1 MARGGGKWACKETT
15 TNADGSIFSR
25 WFAAPYD
32 MSNNTTFCYRRG
44 GGQVVTQGTSLP
56 SGK

>member
-1 MARGGGKWACKETT
+1 MARDGGKWVCKETT
-15 TNADGSIFSR
+15 TNVDGSMFSR

-44 GGQVVTQGTSLP
+44 GGQVVAQ
-56 SGK
+56 